1 MSIKYSKLTG
11 DLAIL
16 PVSCRFVSFQNDK
29 GSVFTW
35 STRPS
40 TAKIIAIEG
49 NVSITN
55 IDKMLQDQAQ
65 CQVGFSSN
73 DSEWYKKISCVGTR
87 TSASDAAVATLQS
100 KGYTVSI
107 TPA

>member
-1 MSIKYSKLTG
+1 MSFSYSKLTG

-16 PVSCRFVSFQNDK
+16 PDVCNEVATYFDK

-40 TAKIIAIEG
+40 SAYIIALG
-49 NVSITN
+49 GAPLPSNV
-55 IDKMLQDQAQ
+55 DKMLQDQAQ
-65 CQVGFSSN
+65 CKVGTPT
-73 DSEWYKKISCVGTR
+73 KKVISVIGTR
-87 TSASDAAVATLQS
+87 TSASDAAVATLQQ

-107 TPA
+107 AKQ